1 MAEARRDSRRP
12 GAEQPPYA
20 PQPGPTAA
28 ARRWFVPELVLVFL
42 LSLGASALTALVS
55 LVASLAARGRLS
67 QQSTLLVG
75 SLAPHQ
81 PWLDLVRQLL
91 SIFLTLIPVALAAH
105 FLTRSGE
112 SLKRIGFDR
121 TRPWSDALLGAVLAA
136 VVGGTG
142 LLLYLGARA
151 AGANLTVVPTNLPP
165 VWWRYPVLVLY
176 AVMNGLLEE
185 VLVAGYLL
193 HRLRQLGLG
202 ENKALA
208 ISATLRGSYHLYQG
222 FGGFIGNL
230 AMGLLFGRIWQR
242 TNRTTALVI
251 AHSLIDTVAFVGYAL
266 LAGHVSWLP
275 T

>member
-1 MAEARRDSRRP
+1 MTEGRRDSPRP
-12 GAEQPPYA
+12 DPDPPSYA
-20 PQPGPTAA
+20 VPPGPTAA
-28 ARRWFVPELVLVFL
+28 ARRLFVPEIVLVFL
-42 LSLGASALTALVS
+42 LSLGASALSAMVS
-55 LVASLAARGRLS
+55 LIASLAARGRLS
-67 QQSTLLVG
+67 QQSALLVG
-75 SLAPHQ
+75 SLAPHH
-81 PWLDLVRQLL
+81 PWIDLVRQLL
-91 SIFLTLIPVALAAH
+91 SIFLTLVPVGLAAH

-112 SLKRIGFDR
+112 SLRVIGFDR

-142 LLLYLGARA
+142 LLLYLGART

-202 ENKALA
+202 ANKALA

-222 FGGFIGNL
+222 FGGFVGNL